1 MDVDGSAERRGPA
14 CGCGCCSR
22 VDEDEETSGYGDV
35 AWGRQGAHYERQIY
49 GPGMEEGQTCPG
61 CRPGENGERRD
72 DVEEPELRRKR
83 RRRRRRRRRCRRNGR
98 ETQRELV
105 ML

>member
-1 MDVDGSAERRGPA
+1 MDPRKDVDRQHVG
-14 CGCGCCSR
+14 
-22 VDEDEETSGYGDV
+22 VDV
-35 AWGRQGAHYERQIY
+35 ARAESTGRRRRWGEVDKERVTGRQIY

-72 DVEEPELRRKR
+72 DVEEPELRR
-83 RRRRRRRRRCRRNGR
+83 NGR
-98 ETQRELV
+98 DTQRELV

>member
-1 MDVDGSAERRGPA
+1 M
-14 CGCGCCSR
+14 
-22 VDEDEETSGYGDV
+22 DEDEETSGYGDV

>member
-14 CGCGCCSR
+14 CGCGCCLARRARGDGDGRIRRRRSEVDKER
-22 VDEDEETSGYGDV
+22 VTG
-35 AWGRQGAHYERQIY
+35 RQIY

-72 DVEEPELRRKR
+72 DVEEPELRR
-83 RRRRRRRRRCRRNGR
+83 NGR
-98 ETQRELV
+98 DTQRELV